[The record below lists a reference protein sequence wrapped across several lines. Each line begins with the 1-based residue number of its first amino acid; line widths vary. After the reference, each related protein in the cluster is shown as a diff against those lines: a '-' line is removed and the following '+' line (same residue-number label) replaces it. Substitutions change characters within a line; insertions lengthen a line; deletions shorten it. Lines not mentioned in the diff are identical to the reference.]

1 MTRANPE
8 EDRWAFGGS
17 ESASPQVTAM
27 GRMTEFSAIVV
38 EKGLRDLS
46 RGLRFLCPDC
56 EVKRIPTSVFILS

>member
-1 MTRANPE
+1 MGVWWLGIGKNPLI
-8 EDRWAFGGS
+8 
-17 ESASPQVTAM
+17 TAM

-46 RGLRFLCPDC
+46 RGLRFLCPNC